1 LQLQRSR
8 HSPVVKDGLC
18 PDTFNASDYPA
29 TRDEDDLP
37 ILVTAILEDV
47 EVLISGDRNFTVL
60 ENEKSEILTP
70 TEFIELYG

>member
-1 LQLQRSR
+1 
-8 HSPVVKDGLC
+8 VVKDGLC
-18 PDTFNASDYPA
+18 PDTFNTSDYPA

-47 EVLISGDRNFTVL
+47 DVLISGDRDFTVL

-70 TEFIELYG
+70 TEFVE